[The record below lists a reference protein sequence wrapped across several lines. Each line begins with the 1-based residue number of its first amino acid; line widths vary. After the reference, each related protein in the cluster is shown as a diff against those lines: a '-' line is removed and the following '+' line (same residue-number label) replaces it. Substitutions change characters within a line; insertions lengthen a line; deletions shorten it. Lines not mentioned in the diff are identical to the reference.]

1 MRAAVLPV
9 KVPVDLPVR
18 AHPETQHSA
27 EGLRRTAFPLD
38 GGRERTG
45 ARRGFFGVLAYRFAQ
60 SVSRPSRAHAVGPPA
75 DRHAE
80 AMHSD
85 KVTEKHSRP
94 AAARRARY
102 SNPRLATPLPARRHA

>member
-27 EGLRRTAFPLD
+27 QGLRRTAFPMD

-45 ARRGFFGVLAYRFAQ
+45 ARGGFFGVLA
-60 SVSRPSRAHAVGPPA
+60 
-75 DRHAE
+75 
-80 AMHSD
+80 
-85 KVTEKHSRP
+85 
-94 AAARRARY
+94 
-102 SNPRLATPLPARRHA
+102 